1 MEIGIRELRDGLSR
15 HLAEVRAGRVVT
27 ITDHGQPIAR
37 IVPIDRPTRLEALIA
52 EGRVRPAVSRKQP
65 AGEPVDASGSVSD
78 LIDHHGGDKRTV
90 VVATLRDLGGHDG
103 DRHQGSSRSIGR
115 HAWKR

>member
-1 MEIGIRELRDGLSR
+1 MQALEAMMEIGIRELRDGLSR

-37 IVPIDRPTRLEALIA
+37 IVPIDRPTRLEALVA
-52 EGRVRPAVSRKQP
+52 EGRIRPAVGRKQP

-78 LIDHHGGDKRTV
+78 LIDQQR
-90 VVATLRDLGGHDG
+90 R
-103 DRHQGSSRSIGR
+103 
-115 HAWKR
+115 

>member
-52 EGRVRPAVSRKQP
+52 EGRVLGHPLAENALPA
-65 AGEPVDASGSVSD
+65 
-78 LIDHHGGDKRTV
+78 
-90 VVATLRDLGGHDG
+90 
-103 DRHQGSSRSIGR
+103 DR
-115 HAWKR
+115 